1 MECGKTPNPCGIR
14 NRSHFGA
21 SQLRLAAALLTV
33 LLLMP
38 AKRLVNVKIAWGDK
52 SKKRLVNSPGD
63 QADMADILHSVR
75 ATVYR
80 RAAMSAILWESDE
93 VIDDEIKFQR
103 TLQKKKTMHW
113 KAHPLSECWK
123 ERCATVRL
131 GLAGKETYVDRA
143 KL

>member
-1 MECGKTPNPCGIR
+1 MGWEKQRLDTRKMECGKPPNPCGIR

-38 AKRLVNVKIAWGDK
+38 AKRLVNMKIAWGDK

-63 QADMADILHSVR
+63 HADSALADILQSVR

-93 VIDDEIKFQR
+93 VIDDEFKFQ
-103 TLQKKKTMHW
+103 
-113 KAHPLSECWK
+113 
-123 ERCATVRL
+123 
-131 GLAGKETYVDRA
+131 
-143 KL
+143 

>member
-1 MECGKTPNPCGIR
+1 MGKAKVGYAKMECGKNPNPCGIR

-38 AKRLVNVKIAWGDK
+38 AKIVNVKIAWGNK

-63 QADMADILHSVR
+63 HADSALADILQSVR

-93 VIDDEIKFQR
+93 VIDDEFKFQ
-103 TLQKKKTMHW
+103 
-113 KAHPLSECWK
+113 
-123 ERCATVRL
+123 
-131 GLAGKETYVDRA
+131 
-143 KL
+143 